1 MEKRHEKTLPRT
13 LSLAAFCVELA
24 LVGILFVPIVLVMEH
39 LPQRPTSWKSPTPA
53 VRSTPTADAPIWVP
67 ERPPPKELIRIYSIV
82 RSHRPDISEAE
93 ARELSEVIL
102 EECSWYGLDPM
113 LVLAVINVESKFQYG
128 AVSPKGAR
136 GIMQILPYVGKS
148 LLQEIGLHQPADS
161 VPFRPEFLDDP
172 FLNIKLGVYYLH
184 GLRKSFRNLT
194 HALTAYNMGPTAT
207 KNHLENDIEL
217 SEEYATLVLAAYQQY
232 KTKKTKLPTF

>member
-1 MEKRHEKTLPRT
+1 MKKRHKKTLRRT

-24 LVGILFVPIVLVMEH
+24 LVGILFVPIVVVIEN
-39 LPQRPTSWKSPTPA
+39 LPKRETARKSPTPIVPSMPA
-53 VRSTPTADAPIWVP
+53 VDVP
-67 ERPPPKELIRIYSIV
+67 VLVRETPPPKELIRIYSIV
-82 RSHRPDISEAE
+82 KSRRPDISETE
-93 ARELSEVIL
+93 AKELSEVIL

-113 LVLAVINVESKFQYG
+113 LVLAVINVESKFQYR
-128 AVSPKGAR
+128 AVSSAGAR

-148 LLQEIGLHQPADS
+148 LLQEIGLHQTPHA

-194 HALTAYNMGPTAT
+194 HALTAYNMGPTET
-207 KNHLENDIEL
+207 KNRLENDIEL
-217 SEEYATLVLAAYQQY
+217 SAEYATMVLETYQQY
-232 KTKKTKLPTF
+232 KSKKTKLTTF

>member
-1 MEKRHEKTLPRT
+1 MEKRHKKTLTRT

-24 LVGILFVPIVLVMEH
+24 LVGILFVPIVVVMEQ
-39 LPQRPTSWKSPTPA
+39 LPQRQSAWKSPTPA
-53 VRSTPTADAPIWVP
+53 ARSAPGADAPVLVP

-82 RSHRPDISEAE
+82 KSHRPDISETE

-113 LVLAVINVESKFQYG
+113 LVLAVINVESKFQYR
-128 AVSPKGAR
+128 AVSSAGAR

-148 LLQEIGLHQPADS
+148 LLQEIGLHQTPYA

-194 HALTAYNMGPTAT
+194 HALTAYNMGPTET
-207 KNHLENDIEL
+207 KNRLENDIEL
-217 SEEYATLVLAAYQQY
+217 SAEYATLVLAAYQQY
-232 KTKKTKLPTF
+232 KSKKTTLPTF